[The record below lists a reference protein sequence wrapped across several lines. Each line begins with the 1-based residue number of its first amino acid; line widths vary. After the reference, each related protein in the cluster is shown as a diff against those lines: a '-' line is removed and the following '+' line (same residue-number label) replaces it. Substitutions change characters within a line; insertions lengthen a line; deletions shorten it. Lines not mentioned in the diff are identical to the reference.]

1 MALSGLV
8 IGPPRVKWVISM
20 EAERISSASTEY
32 LRFPVFADTG
42 GALANP
48 TGDVVKAALLTNPNT
63 APQTT
68 DWKTASWDTNVI
80 GGYVAQILVGP
91 AGVINPGPGTY
102 YTWVQLADGS
112 ELIVRQ
118 VGQLIID

>member
-32 LRFPVFADTG
+32 VRFPVFADTA

-48 TGDVVKAALLTNPNT
+48 TGDVVKVALLTNPNT
-63 APQTT
+63 PPITS
-68 DWKTASWDTNVI
+68 DWKTAGWDVNVI

-91 AGVINPGPGTY
+91 NGVTNPGAGTY
-102 YTWVQLADGS
+102 YTWLQLADGG
-112 ELIVRQ
+112 ETVIRQ

>member
-8 IGPPRVKWVISM
+8 IEPPRVKWVISM
-20 EAERISSASTEY
+20 EAERISSASKEY
-32 LRFPVFADTG
+32 VRFPVFADTG

-48 TGDVVKAALLTNPNT
+48 TADTVQIALIASASAL
-63 APQTT
+63 PQVS
-68 DWKTASWDTNVI
+68 DWHAGTWDTNVI

-91 AGVINPGPGTY
+91 GGAINPGAGTY
-102 YTWVQLADGS
+102 YAWMQLTDGS
-112 ELIVRQ
+112 EIVVRQ

>member
-8 IGPPRVKWVISM
+8 IEPPRVKWVISM

-32 LRFPVFADTG
+32 VRFPVFADTA

-48 TGDVVKAALLTNPNT
+48 TTDTVKVALL
-63 APQTT
+63 ASSSALPQAT
-68 DWKTASWDTNVI
+68 DWKTASWDTNAI

-91 AGVINPGPGTY
+91 TGAINPGPGTY
-102 YTWVQLADGS
+102 YAWMQLADGS
-112 ELIVRQ
+112 ELVVRQ